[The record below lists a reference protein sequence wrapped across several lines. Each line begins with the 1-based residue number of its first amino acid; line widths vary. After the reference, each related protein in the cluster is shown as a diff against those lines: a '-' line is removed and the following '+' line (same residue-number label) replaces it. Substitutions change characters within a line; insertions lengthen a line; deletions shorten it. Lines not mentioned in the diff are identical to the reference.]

1 MRRAMGRQ
9 DLSEGEERGETSVCC
24 LVGAVLW
31 GAEYVLVREAQIVA
45 SKSPAVIVWI
55 EHVAERQYAP

>member
-1 MRRAMGRQ
+1 
-9 DLSEGEERGETSVCC
+9 LSEGEERGETSVCC